1 MLSYDVTLKADSDK
15 GEVDMNSEKGEPE
28 PFGGRVDLYAS
39 GLLIADTPSPRG
51 GALTS

>member
-15 GEVDMNSEKGEPE
+15 GEFDMIEPE